1 MGLPFQSGGQA
12 LVLALFL
19 LLVGA
24 AALLQLFDAGQLVHE
39 KVRLTHAAD
48 AAAYSGA
55 LVQARAL
62 NFQAYANRAQV
73 AHQVAMAHLV
83 TLASWAKFGAAQAR
97 QASAGNPPTGVVGM
111 LFGAD
116 HGSAYAASLQASGL
130 DAAAQAQGSLGR
142 AFAEHDSVVH
152 EVLWRAQQAVAH
164 NLARDRDAA
173 MQAVL
178 RANYS
183 GAAPVAGGIVLLDD
197 LPLADALPGY
207 LSVREGEHRS
217 RLREVVLQA
226 ASHYGFLDDRND
238 TARNPWV
245 VSSRC
250 PHRRHELRRRGS
262 TRLEGYDTW
271 SAADTHSYHAL
282 RSNRWIGCYY
292 REYPMGWAMAAT
304 GRAVQTS
311 LEHVADPPPDFSA
324 EDFWRWATRNTT
336 WDIFTGTD
344 NPLANSRAVAQ
355 GTAWRGRGMPGY
367 VDLATSADT
376 GRPLRFAIRVMR
388 PQASLAALG
397 HASQVRTGTG
407 LLDPS
412 TDLPG
417 DMMAVASAAE
427 TWFERPVAR
436 SDGNTELASL
446 FSPYWQARL
455 SEVLESEKA
464 EARARQG
471 EP

>member
-19 LLVGA
+19 LLMGA

-130 DAAAQAQGSLGR
+130 DAAAHAQGSLGR
-142 AFAEHDSVVH
+142 AFVEHDSVVH

-183 GAAPVAGGIVLLDD
+183 GAAPVAGGTVLLDD

-207 LSVREGEHRS
+207 LSVRQGERRS
-217 RLREVVLQA
+217 RLREMVLQA
-226 ASHYGFLDDRND
+226 ASNYGFLDDRND

-250 PHRRHELRRRGS
+250 PHRRHELRRRGT

-271 SAADTHSYHAL
+271 SAADTQSYHAL

-292 REYPMGWAMAAT
+292 REYPMGWAMAASGST
-304 GRAVQTS
+304 VEAS

-336 WDIFTGTD
+336 WNIFTGTD

-367 VDLATSADT
+367 VDLATAEDA

-436 SDGNTELASL
+436 SDGSAELASL